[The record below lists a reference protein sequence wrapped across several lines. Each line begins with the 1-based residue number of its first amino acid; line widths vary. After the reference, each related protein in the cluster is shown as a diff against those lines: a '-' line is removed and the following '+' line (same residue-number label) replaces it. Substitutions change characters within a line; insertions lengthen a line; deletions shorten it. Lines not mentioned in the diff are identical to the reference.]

1 MSRKKT
7 ERPNKSSE
15 IPETPESATALEAT
29 ELDDEAVERAVTAD
43 GDAKSVLPGPP
54 IPPKVQARI
63 KREQD
68 SDVTSGRRGP
78 ASRKPRTK
86 GGSQLIDSSEIR
98 EHMEVV
104 GSDGEH
110 VGTVD
115 HCEGADII
123 KLTKNDPAANGK
135 HHYIPMA
142 WVNRVDQRVHLA
154 HPGSE
159 ARLHW
164 G

>member
-1 MSRKKT
+1 MSASRIKT
-7 ERPNKSSE
+7 ERHTGARAPGG
-15 IPETPESATALEAT
+15 TPESVTDLERT
-29 ELDDEAVERAVTAD
+29 ELDDEAVSKAVTAEN
-43 GDAKSVLPGPP
+43 GTKSVLPGPP
-54 IPPKVQARI
+54 IPPEVQAKI
-63 KREQD
+63 KNEKEG
-68 SDVTSGRRGP
+68 TGRRGP
-78 ASRKPRTK
+78 TSTEPKKGASEMV
-86 GGSQLIDSSEIR
+86 DSSRIR

-115 HCEGADII
+115 RCEGADII
-123 KLTKNDPAANGK
+123 KLTKNDPAADGK

-142 WVNRVDQRVHLA
+142 WVNHVDQQVHLA
-154 HPGSE
+154 HPASE